1 MYLTSAAGGKSGA
14 GTALARPARLHGL
27 DRSVKLAVVGE
38 TTVPIPTRVLVL
50 GMAHEDG
57 TILAEELVP
66 VAAACGLTADQVR
79 SCLRRLVTEGLFERR
94 DTGTGTTTATGKK
107 ATAYVATAKGLAEL
121 GLSIERTRLAYV
133 QDAAGRGWDRQWR
146 LVAFAVPERE
156 RAARD
161 AFRDHLIELGGAAIQ
176 GGLYVSPHP
185 WHKDVLAEAERLGID
200 ATVTTA
206 TTDDLEVAGER
217 DPRKLAAALW
227 PIVELADRYQ
237 SFVDRYRSVPDRLHA
252 MKEKHERLPDAYFL
266 PGALAMG
273 VDFQSCFN
281 EDPLL
286 PPELLP
292 RPWPGRTARE
302 LLLTSRRL
310 ALAIRK
316 GQGRPALFRASF
328 DDAVEAI
335 P

>member
-1 MYLTSAAGGKSGA
+1 M
-14 GTALARPARLHGL
+14 RGL

-57 TILAEELVP
+57 TILGDELGP
-66 VAAACGLTADQVR
+66 VAEACGLTQDQVR

-94 DTGTGTTTATGKK
+94 GSGKQTT
-107 ATAYVATAKGLAEL
+107 YVATAKGLAEL
-121 GLSIERTRLAYV
+121 GLSVERTRLAYV

-146 LVAFAVPERE
+146 LVAFAIPERD

-161 AFRDHLIELGGAAIQ
+161 AFRDHLIELGGAPIQ

-185 WHKDVLAEAERLGID
+185 WHKDVHAEAERLGIAD
-200 ATVTTA
+200 AVTIA
-206 TTDDLEVAGER
+206 TTDDLDIAGER
-217 DPRKLAAALW
+217 DPRRLASTLW
-227 PIVELADRYQ
+227 PLADLAGDYRR
-237 SFVDRYRSVPDRLHA
+237 FVDRYRSIPDRLHT
-252 MKEKHERLPDAYFL
+252 MKEKHERLPDASFL
-266 PGALAMG
+266 PGALAMA

-281 EDPLL
+281 KDPLL